1 MAAERDT
8 AALFDGRHDLQ
19 LAEAQVPPLVLAQ
32 GRPVGAE
39 DIRDLQGGTV
49 HGAALRCG
57 VGLQR
62 TDHLAQDLGAHLGIE
77 RCGLELFVPEQHLD
91 HSDIDLLLE

>member
-39 DIRDLQGGTV
+39 DIRDLQGVAWQEPVLRRSGT
-49 HGAALRCG
+49 
-57 VGLQR
+57 LQR
-62 TDHLAQDLGAHLGIE
+62 T
-77 RCGLELFVPEQHLD
+77 
-91 HSDIDLLLE
+91 